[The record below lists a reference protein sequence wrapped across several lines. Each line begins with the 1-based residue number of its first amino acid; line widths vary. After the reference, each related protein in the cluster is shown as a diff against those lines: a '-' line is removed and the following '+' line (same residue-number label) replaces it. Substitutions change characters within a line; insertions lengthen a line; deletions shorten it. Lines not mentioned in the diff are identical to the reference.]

1 MYGEG
6 ISKNG
11 EIIDLGVAAG
21 IVEKSG
27 SWFSYNEQR
36 IGQGREN
43 AKNFLKENIDIAL
56 ELEEKIKGNSVLVEE
71 ILMNPEQTNA
81 EEEK

>member
-11 EIIDLGVAAG
+11 EIIDLGVSAE

-36 IGQGREN
+36 IGQWREN
-43 AKNFLKENIDIAL
+43 AKNFLHENPEVAIEIED
-56 ELEEKIKGNSVLVEE
+56 KIKGNSDLVEE
-71 ILMNPEQTNA
+71 ILMNPEQQIS